1 MQSELDAEPVPLS
14 TRRSRWSSAP
24 PPQQSRAREQAG
36 KRSLLSIA
44 LIGAVWVAV
53 GAASV
58 AYVVTRS
65 PEARPAVATTDVE
78 R

>member
-1 MQSELDAEPVPLS
+1 M
-14 TRRSRWSSAP
+14 AP
-24 PPQQSRAREQAG
+24 
-36 KRSLLSIA
+36 KRSLLSIT
-44 LIGAVWVAV
+44 LIGAVWIAV

-65 PEARPAVATTDVE
+65 PDARPAVATTEAE

>member
-1 MQSELDAEPVPLS
+1 MQSFDAEAEPLPLS
-14 TRRSRWSSAP
+14 TRATPRKQWSAP
-24 PPQQSRAREQAG
+24 PPPMAPP
-36 KRSLLSIA
+36 KRSLLSIT
-44 LIGAVWVAV
+44 LIGAVWIAV

-65 PEARPAVATTDVE
+65 PDARPAVATTDVE

>member
-1 MQSELDAEPVPLS
+1 MESELDAEPVPLS
-14 TRRSRWSSAP
+14 TRRNRWSSAP
-24 PPQQSRAREQAG
+24 PPPMDKP
-36 KRSLLSIA
+36 KRSLLSIT
-44 LIGAVWVAV
+44 LIGAVWIAV

-65 PEARPAVATTDVE
+65 PDARPAVATTDVE